1 MALRQKKA
9 MTFKNSE
16 TPTSETI
23 GGTAEKPFRMTISL
37 NVLRHLGINLYS
49 NAPAVLTE
57 VVANAWDADASEV
70 RIELSKER
78 IVIQDN
84 GSGMNSEDF
93 NARYLKVGYA
103 KRDAEPELTP
113 KYLRLPMG
121 RKGIGKL
128 SLFSIADTVEV
139 QSAKGGIK
147 NSLVMKAT
155 EIEKAIK
162 DKDAGGDYFPSP
174 LNPQKIVIEQGTR
187 IVLADLK
194 HRATLGTANAVRKRL
209 ARRFSII
216 GFPLI
221 LSATPQPCENGGGYS
236 SIASCCVEER

>member
-1 MALRQKKA
+1 LALRQKKA

-147 NSLVMKAT
+147 MA
-155 EIEKAIK
+155 
-162 DKDAGGDYFPSP
+162 
-174 LNPQKIVIEQGTR
+174 
-187 IVLADLK
+187 
-194 HRATLGTANAVRKRL
+194 
-209 ARRFSII
+209 
-216 GFPLI
+216 
-221 LSATPQPCENGGGYS
+221 S
-236 SIASCCVEER
+236 S

>member
-1 MALRQKKA
+1 
-9 MTFKNSE
+9 
-16 TPTSETI
+16 
-23 GGTAEKPFRMTISL
+23 MTISL

-147 NSLVMKAT
+147 K
-155 EIEKAIK
+155 
-162 DKDAGGDYFPSP
+162 
-174 LNPQKIVIEQGTR
+174 
-187 IVLADLK
+187 
-194 HRATLGTANAVRKRL
+194 
-209 ARRFSII
+209 
-216 GFPLI
+216 
-221 LSATPQPCENGGGYS
+221 
-236 SIASCCVEER
+236 